1 MINRCIFNHALP
13 MNLRKIA
20 LCCVALLSL
29 GACDLAMNTLK
40 TDRSGGMQIQDYR
53 DGLAPRTP
61 DVDESDRAGAD
72 IPDFQPYVA
81 DTIADVKPAPL
92 VSIAVNQTVPL
103 RDVLYELA
111 EQAEYDLELDPSIRG
126 AIIFTARE
134 RPFDEVI
141 DRIADM
147 AGLRYSFD
155 DEVLRVEV
163 DEPYNKTYKID
174 YLNYVR
180 TSSGSVRN
188 NVAVVSGGGADTGSS
203 FEAAAESEADF
214 WGELAANIGQILG
227 NAANRSLR
235 TARDPRITAVE
246 SNPDVV
252 AVSPDGEGNVEPPE
266 AVLRVDSLPVDDGGA
281 AAGNQ
286 TDDEGEGSEFSF
298 AVNKQAGLITVF
310 ANERAHKELKEYL
323 DAVRKSVTAQVLIE
337 AKILEV
343 RLNDQFAAGIDWNAV
358 GALGGEGLIRFTG
371 PVAGGSLRNPTALT
385 ANRPQIDISSA
396 AGGTD
401 SNFVAGI
408 LGNDI
413 EAILQAIQGF
423 GTVKALASPRLTV
436 LNNQSAVMNVATNR
450 VFFEIDIDR
459 TEGTDGQGD
468 TIEIDSEIRNVP
480 EGVLVNVIPSINLE
494 NNTISMALRP
504 TITRVVSEEQDP
516 AVQFVSS
523 DIVSSIPELNVQ
535 EIDSVIKVNSGQAI
549 VLGGLLQDRVQ
560 STSEAV
566 PVMGELPVVGNLFKK
581 RGDSIQKTELVILLK
596 ATIVENGNNIHD
608 SDKDLFRR
616 FSEDRRP
623 FEL

>member
-1 MINRCIFNHALP
+1 MS
-13 MNLRKIA
+13 MRKIA
-20 LCCVALLSL
+20 LCCVALLAL
-29 GACDLAMNTLK
+29 GACDLAMNTSK
-40 TDRSGGMQIQDYR
+40 TDRSGGMEIQDYR
-53 DGLAPRTP
+53 DGLAGRTP
-61 DVDESDRAGAD
+61 DIDESDRSGD
-72 IPDFQPYVA
+72 SIPAFQPYVS
-81 DTIADVKPAPL
+81 DSIADVKPAPL
-92 VSIAVNQTVPL
+92 VSISVNQTVPL

-111 EQAEYDLELDPSIRG
+111 EQADYDLELDPSIRG

-134 RPFDEVI
+134 RPFDQVI
-141 DRIADM
+141 DRIAEM
-147 AGLRYSFD
+147 SGLRYNFND
-155 DEVLRVEV
+155 DVLRIEV

-174 YLNYVR
+174 YLNYIR
-180 TSSGSVRN
+180 TNNGSVRN
-188 NVAVVSGGGADTGSS
+188 NIAVVSGDGADTGST
-203 FEAAAESEADF
+203 FEATIASEADF
-214 WGELAANIGQILG
+214 WGELGANVGQILG

-235 TARDPRITAVE
+235 TTRDPRITAVE

-252 AVSPDGEGNVEPPE
+252 AVSPDGSGNVTPPQ
-266 AVLRVDSLPVDDGGA
+266 AVLRVDSLPIDQEDTGSANNRNA
-281 AAGNQ
+281 ADAGS
-286 TDDEGEGSEFSF
+286 GFSF
-298 AVNKQAGLITVF
+298 AINKQAGMITVF
-310 ANERAHKELKEYL
+310 ASDRAHKELKEYL
-323 DAVRKSVTAQVLIE
+323 DAVRRSVTAQVLIE

-343 RLNDQFAAGIDWNAV
+343 RLDDQFASGIDWAV
-358 GALGGEGLIRFTG
+358 LDTFGGEGLLRFTG
-371 PVAGGSLRNPTALT
+371 AAG
-385 ANRPQIDISSA
+385 RPEIGISSA

-401 SNFVAGI
+401 SNFVTGI

-480 EGVLVNVIPSINLE
+480 EGVLVNVIPSINLDE
-494 NNTISMALRP
+494 GTISMSLRP
-504 TITRVVSEEQDP
+504 TITRVVNEQQDP

-549 VLGGLLQDRVQ
+549 VLGGLLQDRTET
-560 STSEAV
+560 STEGV

-596 ATIVENGNNIHD
+596 ATIMEGGNNVHNT
-608 SDKDLFRR
+608 DKDLYRR